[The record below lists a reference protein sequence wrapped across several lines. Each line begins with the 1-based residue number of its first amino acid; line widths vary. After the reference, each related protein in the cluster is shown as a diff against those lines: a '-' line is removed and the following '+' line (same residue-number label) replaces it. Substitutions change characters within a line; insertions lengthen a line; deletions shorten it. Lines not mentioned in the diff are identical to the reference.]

1 MELGEVTGAT
11 EVNQEVGWCGG
22 VVGEE
27 PGLWQWG
34 RKGSGLPHFPGAPL
48 SILRLASRVGGWGG
62 QGALTH
68 LLELF

>member
-1 MELGEVTGAT
+1 MGLGEVTGAT

-34 RKGSGLPHFPGAPL
+34 RKGRVSPLPRGSSLHPE
-48 SILRLASRVGGWGG
+48 ASFKGGGWRG
-62 QGALTH
+62 QGALTY